1 MTSKILFI
9 LHLPPPIHGAAMM
22 GKYIQESKV
31 INTSFDCRFIN
42 LATASNLSDIGHI
55 GFKKVWKYLGLLKHI
70 FQTVRK
76 LRPDLIY
83 ITPNAGGVAFLKD
96 FVVVQILKAMGCKV
110 IAHYHNKGVTAY
122 QDKWI
127 YNFLYRHF
135 FKHLKVILLAE
146 ALYKDVACYVE
157 RKNVFICPNGIPILH
172 RDEQWEKPNNE
183 VTHLLFLSNLLV
195 SKGVFVLLDALQI
208 LTDKGY
214 TFICQLVGGETAEI
228 NTEQF
233 AKEVKKRVL
242 EKYVTYMGRKVG
254 TEKELFF
261 RQTDVFVFPTYNE
274 CFPLVVL
281 EAMARKLPVVTTNE
295 GGIPDIVED
304 GINGL
309 ICEKQNAK
317 SLARC
322 IARLLDDKDLR
333 TSMGEAGFKKFKQQY
348 TINVFEQKLTQI
360 LEQALADIHSN
371 NLSE

>member
-1 MTSKILFI
+1 MTPNILFI

-55 GFKKVWKYLGLLKHI
+55 SLKKVWQYLGLLKHI

-83 ITPNAGGVAFLKD
+83 ITPNAGGAAFLKD
-96 FVVVQILKAMGCKV
+96 FVVVQMLKAMGCKV
-110 IAHYHNKGVTAY
+110 IAHYHNKGVTVY

-127 YNFLYRHF
+127 YNFLYRYF
-135 FKHLKVILLAE
+135 FKRLKVILLAE
-146 ALYKDVACYVE
+146 TLYKDVERYVE
-157 RKNVFICPNGIPILH
+157 RKNVFVCPNGIPILH
-172 RDEQWEKPNNE
+172 RDEQWKKPNNE

-208 LTDKGY
+208 LTEKGY

-228 NTEQF
+228 NAELF
-233 AKEVKKRVL
+233 AKEVKKRAL
-242 EKYVTYMGRKVG
+242 DKYVTYMGRKVG
-254 TEKELFF
+254 TEKELIF
-261 RQTDVFVFPTYNE
+261 RQTDIFVFPTYNE

-281 EAMARKLPVVTTNE
+281 EAMAHKLPVVTTNE

-304 GINGL
+304 EINGL

-317 SLARC
+317 SLAHC
-322 IARLLDDKDLR
+322 IARLLGDEDLR
-333 TSMGEAGFKKFKQQY
+333 TSMGEAGFKKFEQQY
-348 TINVFEQKLTQI
+348 TITAFERQFIQVIEKALTDI
-360 LEQALADIHSN
+360 QAN